1 MFGIGIPELLLI
13 FIVVLIFVGPKKL
26 PAAGAALGKAL
37 REFRASFSGDKAKAE
52 EQTPNGSRR
61 SPRRKFSMGQ
71 MMEGSPGF

>member
-1 MFGIGIPELLLI
+1 MFGIGLPELLLI

-52 EQTPNGSRR
+52 EQTPNGKVGEATAES
-61 SPRRKFSMGQ
+61 SGMGQ
-71 MMEGSPGF
+71 D

>member
-13 FIVVLIFVGPKKL
+13 FIIVLIFVGPKKL

-52 EQTPNGSRR
+52 EQTADG
-61 SPRRKFSMGQ
+61 KGGQ
-71 MMEGSPGF
+71 AAAENSSSGQD